1 MAAACEQNTHDLIDP
16 KFCRVGSSSSEGST
30 SLIPIQSGIQVYQA
44 LAKIFNR
51 KQLPWYK
58 FDIFI
63 ANEQSQHLID
73 PYSDSIVLSGREV
86 LLEERCV
93 FVLSLTSIV
102 INLCVKTNYKK
113 TIQSVIQPILDIYQI
128 SLSNST
134 IHLNSELGP
143 LNLNETCAMIDNQHV
158 LVIHKN
164 QSNCKFHLNYL

>member
-1 MAAACEQNTHDLIDP
+1 MATSCDQNMHDLIDS
-16 KFCRVGSSSSEGST
+16 KFCRVGSSCEGST
-30 SLIPIQSGIQVYQA
+30 SLIPVQSGMQVYQT
-44 LAKIFNR
+44 LLKIFNR

-58 FDIFI
+58 FDIFMI
-63 ANEQSQHLID
+63 DEQSQHLVD
-73 PYSDSIVLSGREV
+73 PYSDSIVLSGKEV
-86 LLEERCV
+86 LIEERCV

-102 INLCVKTNYKK
+102 INLCIKTNYKK
-113 TIQSVIQPILDIYQI
+113 SIQSVIKPILDVYQI

-164 QSNCKFHLNYL
+164 QSNCKSH